1 MKSLNLYSAYYS
13 TQLHRRDYG
22 VVVLFYSTTF
32 SSAGLPEDILL
43 ARYNSVTYKELLQT
57 VGNNSGEP
65 GLAGLTLALEAD
77 KRYGPPEVGHYNTS
91 NISGT
96 HDYGIYAIWKKKEQ
110 T

>member
-1 MKSLNLYSAYYS
+1 M
-13 TQLHRRDYG
+13 
-22 VVVLFYSTTF
+22 LFYSTTF
-32 SSAGLPEDILL
+32 SSAGLPESILL
-43 ARYNSVTYKELLQT
+43 ARYNSVTYKNLLQV

-77 KRYGPPEVGHYNTS
+77 KQYGSPEVGHYNTS